1 MLLVSVA
8 YAQFNLASYEK
19 IRRYTTAF
27 MLSFWLVEHYREI
40 AREQKLLFKE
50 QQNPTACNM
59 PGSQR
64 SSVAEMSKLQN
75 RSRSTSRESRKQS
88 SQRVVENTRIL
99 RSVNASARTSFE
111 DICNI
116 VTKGMIGLCG

>member
-1 MLLVSVA
+1 M
-8 YAQFNLASYEK
+8 QK
-19 IRRYTTAF
+19 TCCYTTAF
-27 MLSFWLVEHYREI
+27 TLSYVFVEHYREI

-50 QQNPTACNM
+50 QQNPAARNM

-99 RSVNASARTSFE
+99 RSGNASARTSFE

>member
-1 MLLVSVA
+1 M
-8 YAQFNLASYEK
+8 QK
-19 IRRYTTAF
+19 TCCCTTAF
-27 MLSFWLVEHYREI
+27 TLSYVFVEHYREI

-50 QQNPTACNM
+50 QQNPAARNM

-99 RSVNASARTSFE
+99 RSGNASARTSFE

-116 VTKGMIGLCG
+116 VTKGMIGLCGQMC